1 MPSLIRGRTK
11 RPELDWQSAR
21 ERLAKLARG
30 EFGLDAES
38 RQRLLEERARL
49 LARPQ
54 RKDARLQGGARAGSE
69 LELLQFSLGQERFAI
84 ETRFVHQLLVPGVLT
99 RVPGAPA
106 QLRGVTNLRGEIL
119 PVFDLR
125 ELLAQTHAPS
135 SDSARWLV
143 LGAREPELCM
153 LVDAVQ
159 EIIDLEPSALS
170 ASERAADFVL
180 GVTQDARSVLHAA
193 RLLAHRDLFIGEAA
207 PRAQE
212 ELP

>member
-1 MPSLIRGRTK
+1 MPSLTRRRERI
-11 RPELDWQSAR
+11 ELDWQGAR
-21 ERLAKLARG
+21 QRLDRLARG
-30 EFGLDAES
+30 EQELDAQA
-38 RQRLLEERARL
+38 RQRLLEERALL

-54 RKDARLQGGARAGSE
+54 LSAARLPGRTRDASQ

-99 RVPGAPA
+99 RVPGAPP

-125 ELLAQTHAPS
+125 ELLAQASAPS
-135 SDSARWLV
+135 TDSGRWLV
-143 LGAREPELCM
+143 LGLREPELC
-153 LVDAVQ
+153 LWADAVQ

-170 ASERAADFVL
+170 ANERAADIVL

-207 PRAQE
+207 PLTKEDLQ
-212 ELP
+212 

>member
-1 MPSLIRGRTK
+1 MPSLTRGRSK
-11 RPELDWQSAR
+11 RAELDWQGAR
-21 ERLAKLARG
+21 ERLSKLARG
-30 EFGLDAES
+30 EFALDAEAK
-38 RQRLLEERARL
+38 QRLLEERARL

-54 RKDARLQGGARAGSE
+54 LAARLQGRARAGTE

-153 LVDAVQ
+153 WVDAVE
-159 EIIDLEPSALS
+159 EIVDLEPSALA

-180 GVTQDARSVLHAA
+180 GVTPDARSVLRAA
-193 RLLAHRDLFIGEAA
+193 RLLAHRDLFIGDAA

-212 ELP
+212 DLP